1 MDFVQFAM
9 MPLDRRCFGV
19 PSRAWP
25 ERIHRAGAAP
35 HFALPMAWV
44 FKTNLVRTFH
54 ETSNIQKHEIELNLA
69 PCTRKRPSYSFVI
82 LEFRML
88 GSNRIP
94 EDALGTLLG
103 PQQVC
108 RRPCLWTC
116 RTYAEQA
123 GPKFWFWGWL
133 HLLVTTCH
141 NESMPLSSLAT
152 LGIEEILDVD

>member
-1 MDFVQFAM
+1 
-9 MPLDRRCFGV
+9 
-19 PSRAWP
+19 
-25 ERIHRAGAAP
+25 
-35 HFALPMAWV
+35 
-44 FKTNLVRTFH
+44 
-54 ETSNIQKHEIELNLA
+54 
-69 PCTRKRPSYSFVI
+69 
-82 LEFRML
+82 ML

-116 RTYAEQA
+116 RTYHAEKA

-152 LGIEEILDVD
+152 LGMEEILETMAVNGYPGITRPVPLVSLVAFVSSYPSDETFNRLTFGFTVSL